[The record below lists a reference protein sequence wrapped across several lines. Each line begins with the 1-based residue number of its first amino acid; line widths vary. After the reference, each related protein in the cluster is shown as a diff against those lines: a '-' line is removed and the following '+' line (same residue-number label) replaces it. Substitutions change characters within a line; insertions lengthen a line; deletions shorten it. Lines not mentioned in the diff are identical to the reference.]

1 MGYQTISLIKGT
13 PKHNKGI
20 SFRVLGENGR
30 VLEIQI
36 ANSEKSKS
44 LARERG
50 ERKDKIGEPRKRT
63 LSHILETL
71 QNIN

>member
-1 MGYQTISLIKGT
+1 MSLIKGT
-13 PKHNKGI
+13 PKNNKGI

-36 ANSEKSKS
+36 ANSKKSKS
-44 LARERG
+44 SARERG
-50 ERKDKIGEPRKRT
+50 ERKNKIGKPRKRT
-63 LSHILETL
+63 SSYILETL